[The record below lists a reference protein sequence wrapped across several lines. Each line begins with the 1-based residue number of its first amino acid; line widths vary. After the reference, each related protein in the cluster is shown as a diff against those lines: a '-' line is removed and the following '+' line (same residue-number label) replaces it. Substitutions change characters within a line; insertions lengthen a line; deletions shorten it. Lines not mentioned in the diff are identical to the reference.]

1 VYGIRLRA
9 RLKVAET
16 IADSTFKIL
25 EGETALSNNPSDRL
39 AENRL
44 LSRMPDAEL
53 EQLRRHAEVV
63 ALRHGDHIII
73 PDEPIRNVYFPLT
86 CLLSLV
92 TTMEDGSTVE
102 SGTIGR
108 EGMSG
113 IPVLLNAGQ
122 TTMPTFTQIPG
133 DAVRIRAE
141 VLMEEYERG
150 GELRRILNRYIHTV
164 VVVGS
169 QSAACNA
176 LHRVEARMCRW
187 LLMSSDGVGS
197 DEVNLTHEHL
207 AAMLGVRRPGVT
219 EVACKLRGAG
229 LIEYGRGKIRIVERA
244 GMERLACE
252 CYGRVKGEYE
262 RLLGES

>member
-1 VYGIRLRA
+1 MA
-9 RLKVAET
+9 
-16 IADSTFKIL
+16 
-25 EGETALSNNPSDRL
+25 SNTQDRL

-44 LSRMPDAEL
+44 LALLPAPELDA
-53 EQLRRHAEVV
+53 LRGRAEIVS
-63 ALRHGDHIII
+63 LRHGSPAIV
-73 PDEPIRNVYFPLT
+73 PDEPIRDVYFPLT

-113 IPVLLNAGQ
+113 VPVILNAGQ
-122 TTMPTFTQIPG
+122 TTMPTFCQIPG
-133 DAVRIRAE
+133 EALMVKSEHVRD
-141 VLMEEYERG
+141 LYERSV
-150 GELRRILNRYIHTV
+150 EARRILNRYAHTV

-187 LLMSSDGVGS
+187 LLMSSDGVAS
-197 DEVNLTHEHL
+197 DEVNLTQEYL

-219 EVACKLRGAG
+219 EVAGKLRTEG
-229 LIEYGRGKIRIVERA
+229 LIDYTRGSIRILDRA

-262 RLLGES
+262 RLFGGA

>member
-1 VYGIRLRA
+1 M
-9 RLKVAET
+9 
-16 IADSTFKIL
+16 S
-25 EGETALSNNPSDRL
+25 SNTHDRL

-44 LSRMPDAEL
+44 LALLPAAEL
-53 EQLRRHAEVV
+53 DTLRRHAEVV
-63 ALRHGDHIII
+63 KLRHGDHAIV
-73 PDEPIRNVYFPLT
+73 PDEPIRDVYFPLT

-113 IPVLLNAGQ
+113 TPVVLNAAQ
-122 TTMPTFTQIPG
+122 TTMPTFCQIPG
-133 DAVRIRAE
+133 ESVRVRTEHVRDLYERSAE
-141 VLMEEYERG
+141 VRK
-150 GELRRILNRYIHTV
+150 IFNRYVHTV

-187 LLMSSDGVGS
+187 LLMSSDGVAS
-197 DEVNLTHEHL
+197 DEVNLTQEYL
-207 AAMLGVRRPGVT
+207 ATMLGVRRPGVT
-219 EVACKLRGAG
+219 EVAGKLRSEG
-229 LIEYGRGKIRIVERA
+229 LIDYTRGQIRIIDRA
-244 GMERLACE
+244 GMERRACE

-262 RLLGES
+262 RLFGGS